1 MAESVQK
8 KLRGCARVSGND
20 NSKALSKCLYKSVWA
35 YGRFTVENVELV

>member
-20 NSKALSKCLYKSVWA
+20 NSKALSKCFYKSVRA
-35 YGRFTVENVELV
+35 FGRTTVENVDVG